1 MEHFYLE
8 LHYIFGKLKYF
19 FREEKWLPG
28 NEFSDLYWWTLG
40 KSWAETALNH
50 EMYALLKIERA
61 LSKPD
66 HF

>member
-8 LHYIFGKLKYF
+8 LHDIFGQLKYF

-28 NEFSDLYWWTLG
+28 NEFSDLYGDLERN
-40 KSWAETALNH
+40 WAETALDH

-61 LSKPD
+61 LSKPN